1 MDRWHHASDREAI
14 LIIER
19 LNVYDIEEISE
30 EELKDFFKHTHDR
43 LHGHFKV
50 SGIIDEDF
58 KTAQTCCSTFAFL
71 CLPASFQ
78 SFRRH
83 TGNPDT
89 PWENLP
95 GRWNSGPFD
104 VDRQGSNCFLF
115 QVNLKSYHTRY
126 QTKQRNQLV
135 GIILVVT
142 CSIFVLLGKWNLLK
156 GICIAAKFEP
166 DRRSYYINMFRNH
179 WRSSQSYRLQARWF
193 FLTLFFWCLA
203 LDHSIIF
210 QSRIISVLKYLNRII
225 ISVSH
230 AK

>member
-30 EELKDFFKHTHDR
+30 EELKDFFKYIHDR

-58 KTAQTCCSTFAFL
+58 KTAQTSCSTFPVL

-89 PWENLP
+89 PWENSP
-95 GRWNSGPFD
+95 GRWNNGPFE

-126 QTKQRNQLV
+126 QTKQRSQLV

-142 CSIFVLLGKWNLLK
+142 CFIFVLLGKWNLLK

-166 DRRSYYINMFRNH
+166 DRRFYYINMFRNH
-179 WRSSQSYRLQARWF
+179 WWSSQSHRLQARWF
-193 FLTLFFWCLA
+193 FL
-203 LDHSIIF
+203 
-210 QSRIISVLKYLNRII
+210 R
-225 ISVSH
+225 SH
-230 AK
+230 YFSGV

>member
-1 MDRWHHASDREAI
+1 MERWHHASDREAI

-19 LNVYDIEEISE
+19 LNVYDVEEISE
-30 EELKDFFKHTHDR
+30 EELKDFFNYIHDR

-58 KTAQTCCSTFAFL
+58 KTAQTSCSTLAFL

-83 TGNPDT
+83 NGNPDT
-89 PWENLP
+89 PWENSP
-95 GRWNSGPFD
+95 GRRNNGQFE

-142 CSIFVLLGKWNLLK
+142 CSIFVLLGKWNLLE

-166 DRRSYYINMFRNH
+166 NRRSYYINMFRNH
-179 WRSSQSYRLQARWF
+179 WWTSQSYRLQARWF
-193 FLTLFFWCLA
+193 FRFSV
-203 LDHSIIF
+203 HIIF
-210 QSRIISVLKYLNRII
+210 LVFSSRSHNYVLHSNIFCSKLPKSY
-225 ISVSH
+225 
-230 AK
+230 